1 MRLHKLCKTILKACK
16 GGSEELH
23 DRPSSS
29 VLQTLHAGIDMTSL
43 ASPLP
48 DVQSDNRQLLPV
60 KLALTLGLAAC
71 ADWLFWSQRIGLSFV
86 LFAVA
91 LFASSW
97 LGNFAGFE
105 RRRAA
110 IAAVVLLAG
119 LVPAV
124 EELNTLSFFLAVAAL
139 VVSVAILT
147 NPDFSRLTDGLRA
160 FLDLFLIGPFR
171 LVGDVIR
178 MTNVRALT
186 SGFAL
191 WFVPLLFSEIFVAL
205 FASANPLIERWI
217 RELNPKDA
225 SSQINLARTLF
236 WAFVLST
243 VWPFIH
249 VRWRRRK
256 ERIAAAPLPVVVTA
270 EERSDFSSLFG
281 TDAILRS
288 LILFNLLFA
297 MQTALDL
304 VYLWGNARL
313 PDGISYG
320 DYAHRGAYPLIV
332 TALLAAGFV
341 LAAMRPQGPAEKSA
355 VIRPLV
361 YLWVGQNVMLVVSS
375 MLRLYRYM
383 EIYLLTGW
391 RIAALAWMLL
401 VAIGLL
407 LIVARI
413 ILKQSNGW
421 LVRMNLISLAA
432 TLYLC
437 GLINFDA
444 MIADYN
450 ITHSKESSGKGVN
463 LDINYLYSLGPQ
475 ALPALDR
482 ALLLP
487 GTSYPV
493 CGRNRLLG
501 IQAADMTSWRSWGF
515 RSWRLQRYLD
525 AHQDKPSTAG

>member
-1 MRLHKLCKTILKACK
+1 M
-16 GGSEELH
+16 
-23 DRPSSS
+23 
-29 VLQTLHAGIDMTSL
+29 
-43 ASPLP
+43 
-48 DVQSDNRQLLPV
+48 
-60 KLALTLGLAAC
+60 
-71 ADWLFWSQRIGLSFV
+71 
-86 LFAVA
+86 
-91 LFASSW
+91 FASSW

-110 IAAVVLLAG
+110 TAAVVLLAG

-147 NPDFSRLTDGLRA
+147 NPDFSRLADGLRA
-160 FLDLFLIGPFR
+160 FLDLFLFGPFR
-171 LVGDVIR
+171 LIGDVIR
-178 MTNVRALT
+178 MTNVRAFT

-191 WFVPLLFSEIFVAL
+191 WFVPLLFGAIFVAL

-217 RELNPKDA
+217 RELDPKDA
-225 SSQINLARTLF
+225 TSQINLARTLF

-256 ERIAAAPLPVVVTA
+256 ERIAAAPLPVVETA

-281 TDAILRS
+281 AETILRS

-304 VYLWGNARL
+304 VYLWGNAGL

-320 DYAHRGAYPLIV
+320 DYAHRGAYPLII

-341 LAAMRPQGPAEKSA
+341 LAAMRPGRTGGEVGRHPAAGLSLGRTERDAGRVLDAPALSLRGDLSADRLADCRPGLDAAGRDRPVADRGPYHSET
-355 VIRPLV
+355 VE
-361 YLWVGQNVMLVVSS
+361 
-375 MLRLYRYM
+375 RLAGPNEPDR
-383 EIYLLTGW
+383 
-391 RIAALAWMLL
+391 
-401 VAIGLL
+401 
-407 LIVARI
+407 
-413 ILKQSNGW
+413 
-421 LVRMNLISLAA
+421 LAA

-450 ITHSKESSGKGVN
+450 VTHSQESSGKGVN

-525 AHQDKPSTAG
+525 AQPGQAFDRGMNWESAGDRRDSPHPRRRRRPAHPRSHPRRAAARPR